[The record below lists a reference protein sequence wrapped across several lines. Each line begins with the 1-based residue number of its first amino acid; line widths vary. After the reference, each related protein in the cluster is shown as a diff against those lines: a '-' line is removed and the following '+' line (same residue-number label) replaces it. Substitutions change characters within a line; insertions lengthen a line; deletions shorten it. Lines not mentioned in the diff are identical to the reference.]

1 MAKRRHGE
9 RRWWEHTEVGLLLVH
24 QEQGV
29 LYANPAMR
37 RYWGVEL
44 PEGADLPG
52 LEQLPHWAQPSACCY
67 QGELRLLVVSAT
79 GDAPGAVVL
88 HVPGSP
94 TGSSTAAV
102 LYVPQQLA
110 EPWRWL
116 TRESDR
122 LRCQLEERLRGGE
135 VPLPAVALGP
145 SAAAQRLRHQLQLA
159 AASEAPVVVCGPAGS
174 GRLELLR
181 WIYSRWSQP
190 ANRSGQLLVL
200 DGGLLSPELIQSSLS
215 AFYQSLNTPGVPG
228 TESRDTARAMI
239 LLHQLDRMSAATQ
252 QYLLQQFHAAG
263 ESIRWGATVTESTS
277 REAPPRGS
285 GELQERLSVLRVELP
300 PLQCR
305 REDMPEMALALLREL
320 RPRQTLQGI
329 EPEVLQLFADY
340 DWPGQWDELRQVI
353 RQGAEAAQ
361 GPALTRDDLPR
372 YLRTWEQPL
381 RQPERSINLEAVL
394 QAVERRLIEETLT
407 RCRGNKTQAA
417 RLLGLSRPRLYRRLK
432 ELGLDPED

>member
-9 RRWWEHTEVGLLLVH
+9 RRWWQRTEVGLLLVH

-29 LYANPAMR
+29 LYANPAVR

-44 PEGADLPG
+44 TDEGDLPP
-52 LEQLPHWAQPSACCY
+52 LELLPHWAQPSARCY
-67 QGELRLLVVSAT
+67 QGKLCLLVVSAT
-79 GDAPGAVVL
+79 RAAPAAVVL

-94 TGSSTAAV
+94 AGSSTAAV

-110 EPWRWL
+110 EPWSWL

-122 LRCQLEERLRGGE
+122 LRRRLEERL
-135 VPLPAVALGP
+135 
-145 SAAAQRLRHQLQLA
+145 
-159 AASEAPVVVCGPAGS
+159 GS

-181 WIYSRWSQP
+181 WLYTRWSH
-190 ANRSGQLLVL
+190 AEDASGRLLVL

-215 AFYQSLNTPGVPG
+215 AFYQSLNAPG
-228 TESRDTARAMI
+228 TPRTESGEVGRAMI

-252 QYLLQQFHAAG
+252 QYLLRQFHAAG
-263 ESIRWGATVTESTS
+263 ELIRWGATVTEAASGKEGRDT
-277 REAPPRGS
+277 S

-300 PLQCR
+300 PLQHR
-305 REDMPEMALALLREL
+305 REDLPEMALALLREL
-320 RPRQTLQGI
+320 RPRQTLQEI

-340 DWPGQWDELRQVI
+340 AWPGQWDELRQVI

-361 GPALTRDDLPR
+361 GPAITRDDLPR

-381 RQPERSINLEAVL
+381 RQPDRSIDLEAVL

-407 RCRGNKTQAA
+407 RCRGNKAQAA

-432 ELGLDPED
+432 ELGLEPEDDGE